1 MDASSARKKLQNIP
15 DKLSIYK
22 QYAEKAS
29 KNKDDEYA
37 LSVYYC
43 LKSSNKSER
52 VVPYTWEI
60 EYDIEELRAIKINP

>member
-29 KNKDDEYA
+29 KNKE
-37 LSVYYC
+37 LIEFI
-43 LKSSNKSER
+43 KSLIAKFES
-52 VVPYTWEI
+52 
-60 EYDIEELRAIKINP
+60 KITF